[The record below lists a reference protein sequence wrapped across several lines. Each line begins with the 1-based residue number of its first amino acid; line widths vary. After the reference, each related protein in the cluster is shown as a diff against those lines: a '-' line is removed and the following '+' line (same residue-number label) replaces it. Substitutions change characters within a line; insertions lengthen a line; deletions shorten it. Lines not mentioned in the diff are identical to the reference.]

1 MKIPF
6 YEYSKVEK
14 DIEVS
19 DEDLALLTVM
29 VGKQFLDHVEHN
41 SFYNSGLQDPLYAI
55 GSEKQMLQLCNKLG
69 VNISSKEDRM
79 AFFSGLFN
87 KLTLRPLEQSCNE
100 PY

>member
-19 DEDLALLTVM
+19 DEDLRLLTKVA
-29 VGKQFLDHVEHN
+29 KEQFLIHLEFGY
-41 SFYNSGLQDPLYAI
+41 FYNSGTKEFPFALEN
-55 GSEKQMLQLCNKLG
+55 EKQMLELCNKLG

-79 AFFSGLFN
+79 AFFSGLLER
-87 KLTLRPLEQSCNE
+87 LTLRPIECFNE